1 VSQEYFGS
9 AQRVRPEDSIN
20 ILFVLFFALIGIPFP
35 DFFFELYIIIGRKRS
50 PKSHNAK
57 SHLKNKLLLVDI
69 ENIRRNMAFAVKV
82 SLRIMVSRDENDLAL
97 EEVMQKQQNFITS
110 RQLFLL
116 RVRPVVMVAIDDVS
130 SHEAVVKVQRVGS
143 DVLC

>member
-1 VSQEYFGS
+1 M
-9 AQRVRPEDSIN
+9 
-20 ILFVLFFALIGIPFP
+20 
-35 DFFFELYIIIGRKRS
+35 
-50 PKSHNAK
+50 
-57 SHLKNKLLLVDI
+57 DI
-69 ENIRRNMAFAVKV
+69 ENIRRNMAFTVKV

-116 RVRPVVMVAIDDVS
+116 RVRPVVMVAIDDVP
-130 SHEAVVKVQRVGS
+130 SHEAVVKVQRVIS